1 MAGPPKERKLGELM
15 QRVVTRGRLPHA
27 TVDFPRYDEQG
38 QAVTRVYLRPLTQ
51 LEQDQ
56 ARANAAAYV
65 QDVLSG
71 KRVDAKWRPEELED
85 NAVMAEVLALACRD
99 PDDPEKPFFPYGVVE
114 TRECTT
120 EELAM
125 LAVDY
130 NNVKER
136 AYPDLSSMTTEEMWA
151 WVRALEED
159 AARFPFSRVSRS
171 KLEAF
176 SLWAARSLVSRLR
189 EDLQAGTTSNPSPA
203 SPS

>member
-1 MAGPPKERKLGELM
+1 MAGPPKDRRLGELM
-15 QRVVTRGRLPHA
+15 SRVITRGRLPHA

-38 QAVTRVYLRPLTQ
+38 QAVSKVYLRPLTQ

-65 QDVLSG
+65 QDVLSS

-99 PDDPEKPFFPYGVVE
+99 PDDPSKPFFPYGVVE

-130 NNVKER
+130 ANVKEA
-136 AYPDLSSMTTEEMWA
+136 AYPGMTSMSEEDMWA
-151 WVRALEED
+151 WVRAFEED

-176 SLWAARSLVSRLR
+176 SLWAAKSLVSAIRAQV
-189 EDLQAGTTSNPSPA
+189 QAGTTSNTSP
-203 SPS
+203 

>member
-1 MAGPPKERKLGELM
+1 MAGPPKDRRLGELM
-15 QRVVTRGRLPHA
+15 SRVITRGRLPNA

-38 QAVTRVYLRPLTQ
+38 QAVSKVYLRPLTQ

-65 QDVLSG
+65 QDVLSS

-85 NAVMAEVLALACRD
+85 NAVMAEVLAIACRD
-99 PDDPEKPFFPYGVVE
+99 PDDPSKPFFPYGVVE

-120 EELAM
+120 DELAM

-130 NNVKER
+130 ANVKEA
-136 AYPDLSSMTTEEMWA
+136 AYPGMSSMSEEDMWT
-151 WVRALEED
+151 WVRAFEED

-171 KLEAF
+171 RLEAF
-176 SLWAARSLVSRLR
+176 SLWAAKSLVSAIRA
-189 EDLQAGTTSNPSPA
+189 QVQGGTT
-203 SPS
+203 

>member
-1 MAGPPKERKLGELM
+1 MAGPPKDRRLGELM
-15 QRVVTRGRLPHA
+15 SRVITRGRLPHA
-27 TVDFPRYDEQG
+27 TVDVPRYDEQG
-38 QAVTRVYLRPLTQ
+38 QAVSKVYLRPLTQ

-65 QDVLSG
+65 QDVLSS
-71 KRVDAKWRPEELED
+71 KHVDAKWRPEELED

-99 PDDPEKPFFPYGVVE
+99 PDDPSKPFFPYGVVE

-130 NNVKER
+130 ANVKEA
-136 AYPDLSSMTTEEMWA
+136 AYPGMTSMSEEDMWA
-151 WVRALEED
+151 WVRAFEED

-176 SLWAARSLVSRLR
+176 SLWAAKSLVSAIRAQV
-189 EDLQAGTTSNPSPA
+189 QAGTTSNTSP
-203 SPS
+203 